1 MQAHATSTPPSP
13 KRVPRLLT
21 EYGLTIAAALACLLL
36 LSVLG
41 PIFHGRT
48 SFIVFM
54 PAVLLSAAFGG
65 MGPAL
70 IATAVGVGANFIF
83 TGGSMTQDAANLV
96 DALLFLV
103 IGPAVGLA
111 GQRLRARNIQAV
123 HTLENLEEREA
134 HLQSILATVPDAMV
148 VIDERGVIQSFS
160 VTAERQFGWA
170 ADEVV
175 GRNVSMLMP
184 EPYKSAHDSYLERY
198 FRTGERRIVGIGRV
212 VVGERKDGSTFPME
226 LSVGEMEG
234 AKHRWFT
241 GFVRD
246 LTDRHTTERRLQ
258 DLQSELVHVSRLT
271 AMGEMASALAHEL
284 NQPLS
289 AIANYLKGSERLLE
303 VEPQDRAKIK
313 GALAS
318 AAEQAL
324 RAGQIIRRLRDFVGK
339 GEADRRIESL
349 SKLLEE
355 AGALAMIGAKERG
368 VRLKFDIDRRLDLVL
383 ADKVQ
388 VQQVV
393 LNLMRNAIE
402 AMEASPRRDLM
413 VAARPAPEN
422 MAEIAIAD
430 TGPGIAPEMAD
441 QLFQPFVTT
450 KSEGMG
456 VGLSIS
462 RTIIEAHGGR
472 IWVEPNPDGGTV
484 FRFTLRAVRKEEL
497 EQHG

>member
-21 EYGLTIAAALACLLL
+21 EYGLTIAAALASLLL

-198 FRTGERRIVGIGRV
+198 FRTGILG
-212 VVGERKDGSTFPME
+212 
-226 LSVGEMEG
+226 
-234 AKHRWFT
+234 
-241 GFVRD
+241 
-246 LTDRHTTERRLQ
+246 Q
-258 DLQSELVHVSRLT
+258 DVC
-271 AMGEMASALAHEL
+271 
-284 NQPLS
+284 
-289 AIANYLKGSERLLE
+289 
-303 VEPQDRAKIK
+303 
-313 GALAS
+313 
-318 AAEQAL
+318 
-324 RAGQIIRRLRDFVGK
+324 
-339 GEADRRIESL
+339 
-349 SKLLEE
+349 
-355 AGALAMIGAKERG
+355 
-368 VRLKFDIDRRLDLVL
+368 
-383 ADKVQ
+383 
-388 VQQVV
+388 
-393 LNLMRNAIE
+393 
-402 AMEASPRRDLM
+402 
-413 VAARPAPEN
+413 
-422 MAEIAIAD
+422 
-430 TGPGIAPEMAD
+430 
-441 QLFQPFVTT
+441 
-450 KSEGMG
+450 
-456 VGLSIS
+456 
-462 RTIIEAHGGR
+462 
-472 IWVEPNPDGGTV
+472 
-484 FRFTLRAVRKEEL
+484 
-497 EQHG
+497 